1 MALRVKEL
9 EGFQGT
15 DVRQLSQLLEEQVP
29 VHSIETLNWGEFPYQ
44 PKVSFRIACANNN
57 MILKFY
63 VTEEHV
69 LARTT
74 ETNGPVHQDSCVEFF
89 FDPLKDGR
97 YYNFEVN
104 AIGTVHLAYGPGRS
118 DRQLIAPATI
128 EQHIQVESSLGTSV
142 FEAEGGQYFWEL
154 FLVIPA
160 SILVHH
166 PNIQLK
172 GLAAKANFYKC
183 GDHTSKPHFL
193 SYYPIHTAAPDYH
206 RPEFFGD
213 IFFE

>member
-1 MALRVKEL
+1 MAVRVKEL
-9 EGFQGT
+9 KGFQGT

-29 VHSIETLNWGEFPYQ
+29 VHLIESLNWEEFPYQ
-44 PKVSFRIACANNN
+44 PKVSFRIAYANNN
-57 MILKFY
+57 IVLKYY

-69 LARTT
+69 LAKTR

-89 FDPLKDGR
+89 FDPLKEGR

-104 AIGTVHLAYGPGRS
+104 AIGTVHLAYGSGRS
-118 DRQLIAPATI
+118 DRQLIAPKTI
-128 EQHIQVESSLGTSV
+128 EDAIVVESSLGTAV
-142 FEAEGGQYFWEL
+142 VNEQNGQHFWEMI
-154 FLVIPA
+154 LVIPA

-172 GLAAKANFYKC
+172 GLTAKANFYKC
-183 GDHTSKPHFL
+183 GDLTAKPHYL
-193 SYYPIHTAAPDYH
+193 SYYPVNTAAPDYH

-213 IFFE
+213 VLFE